1 MWVLLFHA
9 GLTSFTSYR
18 FSIYIIYPQ
27 ISEEYKESLFI
38 QLYNSTESPP
48 GAEEDEGFLTSMSVK
63 LLSAGGDVNIG
74 VVYKLRIKNNLGKI
88 IRRRGQPTKLLN
100 TKPLKT
106 KGRKDIL
113 L

>member
-1 MWVLLFHA
+1 
-9 GLTSFTSYR
+9 
-18 FSIYIIYPQ
+18 
-27 ISEEYKESLFI
+27 
-38 QLYNSTESPP
+38 
-48 GAEEDEGFLTSMSVK
+48 MSVK

-74 VVYKLRIKNNLGKI
+74 VVYKLSIKNNLGKI
-88 IRRRGQPTKLLN
+88 IRRREQPIKLLN